1 MPRTT
6 KEHSDATAARI
17 LRVGLEAFTERGV
30 AAVTLEEVA
39 GEAGVTRGAV
49 YHHYGSKKGL
59 FEAVLRAAQEQVAEQ
74 VERAATGAEDPWSAL
89 EAGCR
94 AFLEA
99 STRSDLQRVMLVDGP
114 SVLGWAAWRHHDDAT
129 SGALL
134 REALEE
140 LTRAGVVSVPPGAAA
155 ALLSGAMNEAA
166 LWVAGARDRAVALE
180 EAWRTL
186 RPMLASLRSGAG
198 RLG

>member
-6 KEHSDATAARI
+6 REHSDATAARI

-39 GEAGVTRGAV
+39 TAAGVTRGAV
-49 YHHYGSKKGL
+49 YHHYASKKGL
-59 FEAVLRAAQEQVAEQ
+59 FEAALRAAQEQVAEQ
-74 VERAATGAEDPWSAL
+74 VAQAAAGAEDPWSAL

-99 STRSDLQRVMLVDGP
+99 STGSDLQRVMLVDGP
-114 SVLGWAAWRHHDDAT
+114 SVLGWDAWRRHDDAT

-134 REALEE
+134 REALDE
-140 LTRAGVVSVPPGAAA
+140 LTRVGAVSVPPGAAS

-166 LWVAGARDRAVALE
+166 LWVAGADRRAAALE
-180 EAWRTL
+180 EAWGTL
-186 RPMLASLRSGAG
+186 RRMLASLRSGTGHLA
-198 RLG
+198 